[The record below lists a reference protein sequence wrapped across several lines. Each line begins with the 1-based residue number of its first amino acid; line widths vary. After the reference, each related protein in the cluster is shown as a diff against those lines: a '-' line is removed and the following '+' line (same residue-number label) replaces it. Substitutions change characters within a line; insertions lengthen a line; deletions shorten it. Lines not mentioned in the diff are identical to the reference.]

1 MWTEQTDHLT
11 HCYFCLTKIVGHNSK
26 SKHTIVYPNIP
37 SALRPVE
44 HDYSLPIPKPPQQ
57 QTLHE
62 EEPTSISPED
72 KPGPSCSSVD
82 RDFLEWTVPYLK
94 SQSELNHLV
103 TDINLL
109 EIQAELLASHLKGW
123 NLLQQGVKSVI
134 QETIAITAIIFFKD
148 GKAVYC
154 KR

>member
-1 MWTEQTDHLT
+1 MTIPYQFLSHLNNRPFMKKNQPASLQKT
-11 HCYFCLTKIVGHNSK
+11 NLDLHVPVWIV
-26 SKHTIVYPNIP
+26 I
-37 SALRPVE
+37 
-44 HDYSLPIPKPPQQ
+44 SL
-57 QTLHE
+57 E
-62 EEPTSISPED
+62 
-72 KPGPSCSSVD
+72 C
-82 RDFLEWTVPYLK
+82 TVPYLK